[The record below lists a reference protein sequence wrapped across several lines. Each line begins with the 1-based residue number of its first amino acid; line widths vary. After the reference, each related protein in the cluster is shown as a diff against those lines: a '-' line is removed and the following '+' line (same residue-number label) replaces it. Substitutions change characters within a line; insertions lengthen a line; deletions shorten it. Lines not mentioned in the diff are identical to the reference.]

1 MTMIKKDLL
10 LVGNLLFKEYPSTM
24 IYSFSEN
31 KDPYIVEWVDIDIS
45 LNSSIDKYFIYK
57 TSKESLSKYF
67 EKKISHRELI
77 LSCDNGTV
85 VFFDG
90 ELEQPENI
98 KMDDVNLIK
107 EDYLPSQ
114 KSFFD
119 KNDTDDLD
127 EIISFFELN
136 KNIGI

>member
-10 LVGNLLFKEYPSTM
+10 FVGNILFKEYPSTM
-24 IYSFSEN
+24 IYSFGEN
-31 KDPYIVEWVDIDIS
+31 KDTYIVEWVDIDIS
-45 LNSSIDKYFIYK
+45 LECSLDKYFIYK
-57 TSKESLSKYF
+57 TSKDNLSKYF

>member
-10 LVGNLLFKEYPSTM
+10 LVGNLLFKEYPSTI
-24 IYSFSEN
+24 IYSFGKN
-31 KDPYIVEWVDIDIS
+31 KDIYIVEWVDID
-45 LNSSIDKYFIYK
+45 LSSGVDKCFIYK
-57 TSKESLSKYF
+57 TSKDNLSKYF
-67 EKKISHRELI
+67 EDKISHRELI
-77 LSCDNGTV
+77 LGCENGTV

-90 ELEQPENI
+90 ELEHPENV
-98 KMDDVNLIK
+98 KMDDVKLIN

-119 KNDTDDLD
+119 KKDTDDLD

-136 KNIGI
+136 D

>member
-1 MTMIKKDLL
+1 MIKKDLL
-10 LVGNLLFKEYPSTM
+10 FVGNILFKEYPSTM
-24 IYSFSEN
+24 IYSFGEN
-31 KDPYIVEWVDIDIS
+31 KDTYIVEWVDIDIS
-45 LNSSIDKYFIYK
+45 LESSLDKYFIYK
-57 TSKESLSKYF
+57 TSKDNLSKYF

>member
-1 MTMIKKDLL
+1 MIKKDLL
-10 LVGNLLFKEYPSTM
+10 LVGNILFKEYPSTI
-24 IYSFSEN
+24 IYSFGEN

-45 LNSSIDKYFIYK
+45 LGSSLDKYFIYK
-57 TSKESLSKYF
+57 TSKDNLSKYF

-77 LSCDNGTV
+77 LSCENGAV

-98 KMDDVNLIK
+98 KMDDVKLIK

-119 KNDTDDLD
+119 KNDTYDLD
-127 EIISFFELN
+127 KIIYFFELN
-136 KNIGI
+136 KIKM